1 VTVTHKWIIKSWQ
14 KQIETWRNL
23 ILSMLHEC
31 VISHVEYHENN
42 VFNSISAMYN
52 FNCNQIDD
60 LLTINA
66 SWKIIKE
73 CSFSSLID
81 SRYSLMYS
89 VNEVSSFIRNRTS
102 QLEKLNNTEIATEK
116 TKNTTNQSE
125 LMNNDEHET
134 LQEILNDEQNQ
145 DQKNDS
151 DVSIHFLAIEM
162 NNN

>member
-1 VTVTHKWIIKSWQ
+1 MIKSWW

-31 VISHVEYHENN
+31 IISHVEYHEND
-42 VFNSISAMYN
+42 VFNSISATYN
-52 FNCNQIDD
+52 FNCNQIND

-66 SWKIIKE
+66 SWKIIRE
-73 CSFSSLID
+73 CSFSSLTD
-81 SRYSLMYS
+81 SKYLLMYS
-89 VNEVSSFIRNRTS
+89 MNEISSLIRNRTS
-102 QLEKLNNTEIATEK
+102 QLEKSNNTEIAAEK

-125 LMNNDEHET
+125 SMNSDEHET

-151 DVSIHFLAIEM
+151 DVSVHFSAIEM
-162 NNN
+162 SNN